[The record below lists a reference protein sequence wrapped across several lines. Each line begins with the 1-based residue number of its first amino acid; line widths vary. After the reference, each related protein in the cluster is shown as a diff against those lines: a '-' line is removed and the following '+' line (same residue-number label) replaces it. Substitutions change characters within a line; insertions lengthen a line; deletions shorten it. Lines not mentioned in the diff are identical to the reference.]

1 MPGMVKLVLERLL
14 PGDYELVIYAHNCL
28 SNVGSGNSG
37 LESLRMIDLRAR
49 VDAKVVRWVAKD
61 DFREN
66 LAKVQ
71 LASLG
76 WLEVPAE
83 TLDVK

>member
-28 SNVGSGNSG
+28 SNLGNG
-37 LESLRMIDLRAR
+37 LESLRMIDMRAR

-61 DFREN
+61 DFRDH

>member
-28 SNVGSGNSG
+28 SNLGSDSG
-37 LESLRMIDLRAR
+37 LDSLRMIDMRAR

-61 DFREN
+61 DFREH
-66 LAKVQ
+66 LAKV
-71 LASLG
+71 
-76 WLEVPAE
+76 
-83 TLDVK
+83 